1 MMELHICARA
11 DGKVL
16 RKFAIGDLQE
26 VIVGRDSEC
35 DIRIKSPIVSREHC
49 TIEQD
54 EEGALMLTDS
64 GSTGG
69 TYVDDE
75 KIDTV
80 RVEDGLEVVVGP
92 ALLKFYDSGI

>member
-1 MMELHICARA
+1 MELHICART

-16 RKFAIGDLQE
+16 RKFAIGDLEE
-26 VIVGRDSEC
+26 VIIGRDSEC

-54 EEGALMLTDS
+54 ENGSLMLTDS
-64 GSTGG
+64 DSTCG

-75 KIDTV
+75 KIESV